1 MEQSI
6 DYREKLRIAVKALR
20 EIRDA
25 QGRVC
30 SNFELC
36 KHVACQ
42 SSYSSWVISDKALG
56 EIEEINKHGCL
67 IYKSLEETGIPELYR
82 EQGENWID
90 EGKGIAVYAIPED
103 DLTYGPRPRK
113 YCSFGIESAT
123 IPNCEIPP
131 NTLPRLSPNMNI
143 KTVHYLIG
151 YLPKRKTIDLDKI
164 KGEYKCMK

>member
-1 MEQSI
+1 MKQSI

-20 EIRDA
+20 EIRDT

-36 KHVACQ
+36 KHTSCQ

-56 EIEEINKHGCL
+56 EIEEINKYGCL
-67 IYKSLEETGIPELYR
+67 TYKSLEETEIPELYR
-82 EQGENWID
+82 EQMESWRD
-90 EGKGIAVYAIPED
+90 EGKGIAVYAMRED

-113 YCSFGIESAT
+113 YCSFGTESAT

-131 NTLPRLSPNMNI
+131 NTLPRLSPNKSNKI
-143 KTVHYLIG
+143 VHYLIG
-151 YLPKRKTIDLDKI
+151 YLPKRKTVDLERICK
-164 KGEYKCMK
+164 

>member
-1 MEQSI
+1 MEQPI

-20 EIRDA
+20 EIRDT

-30 SNFELC
+30 LEFELC
-36 KHVACQ
+36 KHTSCQ

-67 IYKSLEETGIPELYR
+67 IYKSLEEIEIPELYR
-82 EQGENWID
+82 EQMESWID
-90 EGKGIAVYAIPED
+90 EGKGIAVYTMRED
-103 DLTYGPRPRK
+103 GLTYGPRPRK

-123 IPNCEIPP
+123 IPHCEIPP
-131 NTLPRLSPNMNI
+131 NTLPRLAPNKNP

-151 YLPKRKTIDLDKI
+151 YIPKRKTIDLNKI
-164 KGEYKCMK
+164 EIGE